1 MGYQLKIT
9 IKNSHPPIWR
19 RILIPDHITF
29 FDLDD
34 IIEAAFGW
42 EHNHLFA
49 FHFKDS
55 HKEGISFTYT
65 YDFGDNWIHTVK
77 VEKIIPY
84 DERYPQVLKS
94 KGPNMIEDCGGIWGF
109 YNCIN
114 EAEPFDLEAVNS
126 DFKNW
131 SLPETNPESEP
142 YDFDPDLDEW
152 EIFENLLTGLTGEN
166 KENQKQME
174 EFMMEMKHQE
184 QEARQAAPP
193 LLSLEDVF
201 LCYSKDEMKQIA
213 CYYGFTG
220 YNKFNK
226 KSWLSG

>member
-1 MGYQLKIT
+1 MFYSYLHYT
-9 IKNSHPPIWR
+9 I
-19 RILIPDHITF
+19 RILIVQ
-29 FDLDD
+29 
-34 IIEAAFGW
+34 
-42 EHNHLFA
+42 
-49 FHFKDS
+49 
-55 HKEGISFTYT
+55 
-65 YDFGDNWIHTVK
+65 VK
-77 VEKIIPY
+77 PPNS
-84 DERYPQVLKS
+84 RLKSRVCGGNSS

-226 KSWLSG
+226 KELAQWLKNPASIHEDKA